1 MMKFFGD
8 VQSWLYGG
16 ATAELKGLSTGFDAA
31 KLVVAM
37 SIAALF
43 GMVHAFMPG
52 HGKTVIVSYYLGRPA
67 RYLGSIGTS
76 AILVLTH
83 VGSAVIL
90 VLTGFIVIR
99 RTIGGAGRAPAFE
112 ISSAVL
118 IIAIGLWLL
127 YRACQA
133 HEYSHATTDG
143 KVLAFVTGLVPCPLT
158 TFIMVYAAAQGI
170 ILAGLLVTVGM
181 AVGMIATIAIFALG
195 AVVLHDRFIGL
206 MERTERHRHRIGRG
220 LEIASTVTIIF
231 FGVWLLAT
239 R

>member
-118 IIAIGLWLL
+118 IIAI
-127 YRACQA
+127 
-133 HEYSHATTDG
+133 
-143 KVLAFVTGLVPCPLT
+143 
-158 TFIMVYAAAQGI
+158 
-170 ILAGLLVTVGM
+170 
-181 AVGMIATIAIFALG
+181 
-195 AVVLHDRFIGL
+195 
-206 MERTERHRHRIGRG
+206 
-220 LEIASTVTIIF
+220 
-231 FGVWLLAT
+231 
-239 R
+239 

>member
-1 MMKFFGD
+1 MMRFIGD
-8 VQSWLYGG
+8 VQGWLYGG
-16 ATAELKGLSTGFDAA
+16 ATAELKALAAGFDTT
-31 KLVVAM
+31 KLFVAM

-67 RYLGSIGTS
+67 RYLGSVGTS

-99 RTIGGAGRAPAFE
+99 RTIGSAGRAPTFE
-112 ISSAVL
+112 IASATL

-127 YRACQA
+127 YRAWQA
-133 HEYSHATTDG
+133 HEHVHATTDG
-143 KVLAFVTGLVPCPLT
+143 KVLAFVTGLD
-158 TFIMVYAAAQGI
+158 AA
-170 ILAGLLVTVGM
+170 AGLLVTAGM

-195 AVVLHDRFIGL
+195 AVLLHDRFIGL
-206 MERTERHRHRIGRG
+206 MERTERYRHRIGRG
-220 LEIASTVTIIF
+220 LEIASAVAIIV
-231 FGVWLLAT
+231 FGVWLLAM

>member
-118 IIAIGLWLL
+118 IIAIGLWLS

-133 HEYSHATTDG
+133 HEHSHATTDG

-220 LEIASTVTIIF
+220 LEIASAVAIIF

>member
-1 MMKFFGD
+1 
-8 VQSWLYGG
+8 VQGWLYGG
-16 ATAELKGLSTGFDAA
+16 ATAELKALAAGFDTT
-31 KLVVAM
+31 KLFVAI

-99 RTIGGAGRAPAFE
+99 RTIGSGGRAPTFE
-112 ISSAVL
+112 IASATL
-118 IIAIGLWLL
+118 ITAIGLWLL
-127 YRACQA
+127 YRAWQA
-133 HEYSHATTDG
+133 HEHVHATTDG

-158 TFIMVYAAAQGI
+158 TFIMVYAAA
-170 ILAGLLVTVGM
+170 GLLVTAGM

-195 AVVLHDRFIGL
+195 AVLLHDRFIGL
-206 MERTERHRHRIGRG
+206 MERTERYRHRIGRG
-220 LEIASTVTIIF
+220 LEIASAVAI
-231 FGVWLLAT
+231 GAHT
-239 R
+239 RAMRPGSQPMSEKKSR